1 MSLQEFLIDSE
12 LVPAV
17 LILLVYYY
25 YNYYYYYYYLD
36 YLIITCINA
45 PYGKA
50 SIVMPSPNPYL
61 VHLCLPDLCLLS
73 QEHNYSVNQRLAVLI
88 LVIYKLH

>member
-1 MSLQEFLIDSE
+1 MMLPEFLIDSE

-25 YNYYYYYYYLD
+25 YYYHYLD

-73 QEHNYSVNQRLAVLI
+73 QQHNYSVNQRLAVLI